1 MTTHPESHLPPLAIL
16 ATRVVSFAGNSA
28 ETLHAAVSAA
38 MGGMRFQPACVYAVG
53 DDYAEASPV
62 LAAPMALAGTTR
74 AQCLSE
80 LLIKVLAPLM
90 SQLPQ
95 DGAPPPHVSLLLPLD
110 AGRHIR
116 ALDIDFE
123 TIRQSLC
130 GVLPGLEADRVELLP
145 YHQGAT
151 AALMRL
157 QQRLAD
163 EPSGRAILCGA
174 DSLINALT
182 YQDLAEAGTLATEN
196 HGNGIVPGEGAA
208 ALLLQRQDQC
218 RMQDLPCLAN
228 ITGLASAPEPEAG
241 QAGHRPMIGL
251 AQALR
256 QATTSR
262 PALLNQAATLLMGH
276 ALGETDDLEWHQ
288 TERQLWPIRLE
299 ESQRVAMML
308 GEVDAP
314 TPKAPDKPR
323 LFNLAQATGET
334 SAAALPLQLAVACE
348 QFRFEARLARF
359 GHPSPRPVL
368 VAETG
373 DYPVRGA
380 VCLQPP
386 EQSDDTAPSNKP
398 QGNPIKER

>member
-1 MTTHPESHLPPLAIL
+1 MSTHPESNPPPLAIL
-16 ATRVVSFAGNSA
+16 ATRVASFAGDTV

-38 MGGMRFQPACVYAVG
+38 MGGMNFQPASVYAVG
-53 DDYAEASPV
+53 DGYAEASPV
-62 LAAPMALAGTTR
+62 LAAPMALQGTTR

-80 LLIKVLAPLM
+80 LLLKVLAPLI

-95 DGAPPPHVSLLLPLD
+95 EDTPPPHVSLLLPLD
-110 AGRHIR
+110 AERHIR

-123 TIRQSLC
+123 SIRRSLC
-130 GVLPGLEADRVELLP
+130 QVLPGLADDRVELVP

-151 AALMRL
+151 AALLGLR
-157 QQRLAD
+157 QRLAE
-163 EPSGRAILCGA
+163 EPAGRAILCGA
-174 DSLINALT
+174 DSLINMLT
-182 YQDLAEAGTLATEN
+182 YQALAEAGTLATEN
-196 HGNGIVPGEGAA
+196 HGSGIVPGEGAA
-208 ALLLQRQDQC
+208 AILLQRQDRC
-218 RMQDLPCLAN
+218 RPQGQPCLAN
-228 ITGLASAPEPEAG
+228 ISGLASAPEPEAG
-241 QAGHRPMIGL
+241 HAGHRPMNGL

-256 QATTSR
+256 QATATQ
-262 PALLNQAATLLMGH
+262 PALLNQAATLLLGH
-276 ALGETDDLEWHQ
+276 ALGEADDLEWHQ

-314 TPKAPDKPR
+314 TPEAADKPR

-334 SAAALPLQLAVACE
+334 GAAALPLQLAVACE

-380 VCLQPP
+380 ICLQPP
-386 EQSDDTAPSNKP
+386 AKGDDAAPSNKP

>member
-1 MTTHPESHLPPLAIL
+1 MTTHPESNLPPLAIL
-16 ATRVVSFAGNSA
+16 ATRVASFTGDSA

-38 MGGMRFQPACVYAVG
+38 MGGMRFQPASVYAVG
-53 DDYAEASPV
+53 ENYAEASPV
-62 LAAPMALAGTTR
+62 LAAPMALQGTTR

-80 LLIKVLAPLM
+80 LLLTVLTPLM
-90 SQLPQ
+90 SQLNLE
-95 DGAPPPHVSLLLPLD
+95 DAPPPHVCLLLPLD
-110 AGRHIR
+110 AERHIR

-130 GVLPGLEADRVELLP
+130 RVLPGLEDQRVELAP

-182 YQDLAEAGTLATEN
+182 YQALAEAGTLATEN
-196 HGNGIVPGEGAA
+196 HGSGIAPGEGAA
-208 ALLLQRQDQC
+208 AILLQRQDQ
-218 RMQDLPCLAN
+218 RQTQDPPCLAN

-241 QAGHRPMIGL
+241 QAGHRPMSGL

-256 QATTSR
+256 QATASQ
-262 PALLNQAATLLMGH
+262 PALLNQSATLFMGH
-276 ALGETDDLEWHQ
+276 ALGESDDLEWHQ

-334 SAAALPLQLAVACE
+334 GAAALPLQLAAACE

-380 VCLQPP
+380 ICLQPP
-386 EQSDDTAPSNKP
+386 AKGENAAPSNTP

>member
-1 MTTHPESHLPPLAIL
+1 MTTPPESNRPPLAIL
-16 ATRVVSFAGNSA
+16 ATQVASFAGDTV

-38 MGGMRFQPACVYAVG
+38 MGGMNFQPASVYVVG
-53 DDYAEASPV
+53 DGYAEASPV
-62 LAAPMALAGTTR
+62 LAAPMALQGTTR

-80 LLIKVLAPLM
+80 LLLTVLAPLM

-95 DGAPPPHVSLLLPLD
+95 EDTPPPHVCLLLALD
-110 AGRHIR
+110 AEKHIR
-116 ALDIDFE
+116 ALDNDFE
-123 TIRQSLC
+123 SIRRSLC
-130 GVLPGLEADRVELLP
+130 QVLPGLADDRVELVP

-157 QQRLAD
+157 QQRLAE
-163 EPSGRAILCGA
+163 EPAGRAILCGA

-182 YQDLAEAGTLATEN
+182 YQALAEAGTLATEN
-196 HGNGIVPGEGAA
+196 HSSGIAPGEGAA
-208 ALLLQRQDQC
+208 ALLLQCQDQC
-218 RMQDLPCLAN
+218 RSQDPPCLAS
-228 ITGLASAPEPEAG
+228 ITGLASALEPEAG
-241 QAGHRPMIGL
+241 QAGQRPMRGL

-256 QATTSR
+256 QATASQ
-262 PALLNQAATLLMGH
+262 PALLNQSATLFMGH
-276 ALGETDDLEWHQ
+276 ALGESDDLEWHQ

-314 TPKAPDKPR
+314 APEAPDKPR

-334 SAAALPLQLAVACE
+334 GAAALPLQLAIACE

-359 GHPSPRPVL
+359 GYPPPRPVL

-380 VCLQPP
+380 ICLQPP
-386 EQSDDTAPSNKP
+386 AKGEDAAPSNNP
-398 QGNPIKER
+398 QRNPIKER

>member
-1 MTTHPESHLPPLAIL
+1 MTTPPESNLPPLAIL
-16 ATRVVSFAGNSA
+16 ATQVTSFAGDSA
-28 ETLHAAVSAA
+28 EPLHAAVSTA
-38 MGGMRFQPACVYAVG
+38 MGGMRFQPASVYAVG
-53 DDYAEASPV
+53 DDYAAASPV
-62 LAAPMALAGTTR
+62 LAAPMALQGTTR

-80 LLIKVLAPLM
+80 LLLKVLTPLL

-95 DGAPPPHVSLLLPLD
+95 GDAPPPHVCILLPLD
-110 AGRHIR
+110 AERHTR

-130 GVLPGLEADRVELLP
+130 RVLPGLEAERVELTP

-151 AALMRL
+151 AALLRL

-163 EPSGRAILCGA
+163 EPGGRAILCGA

-182 YQDLAEAGTLATEN
+182 YQTLAEAGTLATEN
-196 HGNGIVPGEGAA
+196 HGSGIVPGEGAA
-208 ALLLQRQDQC
+208 AILLQRQDQC
-218 RMQDLPCLAN
+218 QTQGQPCLAS
-228 ITGLASAPEPEAG
+228 ITGLASTNEPETGKAE
-241 QAGHRPMIGL
+241 HRPMSGL

-256 QATTSR
+256 QATASQ
-262 PALLNQAATLLMGH
+262 PPLLNHAASLLLGH
-276 ALGETDDLEWHQ
+276 ALGESDDLEWHQ

-308 GEVDAP
+308 GEIDAP
-314 TPKAPDKPR
+314 EPEAPDKPR

-334 SAAALPLQLAVACE
+334 GAAALPLQLAVACE
-348 QFRFEARLARF
+348 RFRFETLLTRF

-373 DYPVRGA
+373 DYPLRGA
-380 VCLQPP
+380 ICLQPP
-386 EQSDDTAPSNKP
+386 ATNDI